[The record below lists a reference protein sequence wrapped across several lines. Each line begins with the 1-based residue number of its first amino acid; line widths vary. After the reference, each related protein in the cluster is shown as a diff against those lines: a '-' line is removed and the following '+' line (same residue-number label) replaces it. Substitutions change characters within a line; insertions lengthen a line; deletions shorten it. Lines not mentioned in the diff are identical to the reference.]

1 MFKQPNWRLSTDP
14 KSWIVSKNDGFWNPK
29 SPGSDGFDPFFRPKD
44 SLFILVV
51 FFNPIDVSFHTVFM
65 ELSGDVHIHLPGQV
79 TLSFLQARG

>member
-1 MFKQPNWRLSTDP
+1 M
-14 KSWIVSKNDGFWNPK
+14 DGFWNPK
-29 SPGSDGFDPFFRPKD
+29 SPGSDGFDPLTKRLSFHISF
-44 SLFILVV
+44 V